1 MTQKNKEN
9 MQRAIGI
16 IEGVSWVLETNV
28 QDALCVAVE
37 ILDEIVRSEEGVTDD
52 QN

>member
-1 MTQKNKEN
+1 MTQKNREN

-16 IEGVSWVLETNV
+16 IEGISWAMEQNA

-37 ILDEIVRSEEGVTDD
+37 ILDEVMKSEEEGG
-52 QN
+52 